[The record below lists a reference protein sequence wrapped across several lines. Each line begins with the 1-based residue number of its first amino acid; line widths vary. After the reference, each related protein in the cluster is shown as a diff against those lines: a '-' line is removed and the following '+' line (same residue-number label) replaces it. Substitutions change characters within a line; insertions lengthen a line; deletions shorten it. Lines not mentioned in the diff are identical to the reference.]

1 MSAYLS
7 FDIVLQLFF
16 GGVIGLCLGL
26 TGVGGGVLIIPIL
39 QVFFGMHAVMA
50 VGTAS
55 LISTLVKVSAGI
67 AHIRAGNIK
76 WKEAGLILLGA
87 IPCVLLTTELI
98 VLLNQSAY
106 YSELVNQAI
115 ESAIVLMM
123 LLSLVS
129 LYLKSKHAG
138 TESNPVPRRKSYSI
152 AIGGGCGAVLGST
165 GVGGGVM
172 LLPAFNTLL
181 GVDIKKAIGSS
192 VVVALVLSGVT
203 AMSYSRGGQSDW
215 PVAVV
220 MTSGAILS
228 MPVAMR
234 LVKAFTPAQLYR
246 LTIGVILVALA
257 MVLFFR

>member
-1 MSAYLS
+1 MDAYFS
-7 FDIVLQLFF
+7 VDIVLQLVL

-39 QVFFGMHAVMA
+39 QVFFGMQVVMA

-55 LISTLVKVSAGI
+55 LISTLVKISASI
-67 AHIRAGNIK
+67 AHIKEGNIK
-76 WKEAGLILLGA
+76 WKEVGLMLLGA

-98 VLLNQSAY
+98 VLLNQSER
-106 YSELVNQAI
+106 YSVIINHLI
-115 ESAIVLMM
+115 EVGIVVMM

-129 LYLKSKHAG
+129 LYMKSKKS
-138 TESNPVPRRKSYSI
+138 ESQLSGKPLRKSFSV
-152 AIGGGCGAVLGST
+152 AIGGGCGVVLGST
-165 GVGGGVM
+165 GVGGGIM

-203 AMSYSRGGQSDW
+203 ALSYSRGGQSDL
-215 PVAVV
+215 PVALVI
-220 MTSGAILS
+220 TFGAILA
-228 MPVAMR
+228 MPLAMK
-234 LVKAFTPAQLYR
+234 LVKVFTPIQLYR

-257 MVLFFR
+257 MVFLFR